1 MKQKSVLVVSVIQF
15 AEPSQRR
22 SDMFVITTDISHQ
35 GRDVEVYYVGRG
47 TGVDTI
53 WSDRREESMKLVTRE
68 SAEELAKELME
79 VTTVREL
86 NG

>member
-1 MKQKSVLVVSVIQF
+1 
-15 AEPSQRR
+15 
-22 SDMFVITTDISHQ
+22 MFVITTDISHQ